1 MGHSQFKFKSSGIR
15 TDNRQFTPKVSVK
28 RSFGIK
34 TPMEVGDDIFK
45 MHTNP
50 IRQIADN
57 FRNLIMTNH
66 GERLGLYDYG
76 ANLNSLAFEY
86 GNLPDFETIAGEAII
101 IAASK
106 YIPNINIVNVTTKN
120 IDINEKNELNRIGLT
135 KITVLVE
142 YVIPRLNSPKL
153 GIEVDILVGG

>member
-1 MGHSQFKFKSSGIR
+1 MGHSQFNFKSSGTR
-15 TDNRQFTPKVSVK
+15 TDDRRFTPKESVK
-28 RSFGIK
+28 RPFGIK
-34 TPMEVGDDIFK
+34 TPLEEGDDIFK

-86 GNLPDFETIAGEAII
+86 SNLPEFESIVGESII
-101 IAASK
+101 TATNK
-106 YIPNINIVNVTTKN
+106 YMPNVNVINVTSKKV
-120 IDINEKNELNRIGLT
+120 DIHEKSDLNRLGLT
-135 KITVLVE
+135 KVTVLVE

-153 GIEVDILVGG
+153 GVEVDILVGG